1 MLNGKYYALKEIPK
15 FKLYKKSVIFSAFN
29 EPYILKNLIN
39 YDFLTNII
47 SSFQDYDNIF
57 TITTYYEGKPLE
69 YFKMDNITEEQI
81 KFMSACVIQALS
93 YLRKKKIIH
102 RDIMMK
108 NIIMDK
114 DKYFNLIDFS
124 FSIKYKNKDNNLTYL
139 NTYDKVS
146 PPEMLNFSIY
156 DYNSDYYRLGSI
168 IFFLIFKI
176 YPSIIKKEQNIS
188 EIVIDYH
195 IIKNYSVNCID
206 FMNKLLIS
214 DYKKR
219 IGYNNINELKKHPW
233 FKGFDWEKL
242 KKKEIISPFNFVSNI
257 NKKTCRRKRKS
268 KSKIIIF
275 KKYSNELFYKK
286 LMKNFDYINT
296 KIIKSMNNFNL
307 KF

>member
-1 MLNGKYYALKEIPK
+1 MNGKYYALKEIPK
-15 FKLYKKSVIFSAFN
+15 FKLFKKSIIFSAFN

-39 YDFLTNII
+39 YDFITNII
-47 SSFQDYDNIF
+47 SSFQDYDNIY

-93 YLRKKKIIH
+93 YLREKKIIH

-124 FSIKYKNKDNNLTYL
+124 FSIKYKNKDNNQTYL
-139 NTYDKVS
+139 NTYVKVS
-146 PPEMLNFSIY
+146 PPEMLNFSVY

-176 YPSIIKKEQNIS
+176 HPLIIKKEQNIS

-195 IIKNYSVNCID
+195 VIKNYSANCID
-206 FMNKLLIS
+206 FMNKL
-214 DYKKR
+214 
-219 IGYNNINELKKHPW
+219 
-233 FKGFDWEKL
+233 
-242 KKKEIISPFNFVSNI
+242 
-257 NKKTCRRKRKS
+257 
-268 KSKIIIF
+268 
-275 KKYSNELFYKK
+275 
-286 LMKNFDYINT
+286 
-296 KIIKSMNNFNL
+296 
-307 KF
+307 

>member
-15 FKLYKKSVIFSAFN
+15 FKLFKKSIIFSAFN

-39 YDFLTNII
+39 YDFITNII
-47 SSFQDYDNIF
+47 SSFQDYDNIY

-93 YLRKKKIIH
+93 YLREKKIIH

-124 FSIKYKNKDNNLTYL
+124 FSIKYKNKDNNQTYL
-139 NTYDKVS
+139 NTYVKVS
-146 PPEMLNFSIY
+146 PPEMLNFSVY

-176 YPSIIKKEQNIS
+176 HPLIIKKEQNIS

-195 IIKNYSVNCID
+195 VIKNYSANCID
-206 FMNKLLIS
+206 FMNKL
-214 DYKKR
+214 
-219 IGYNNINELKKHPW
+219 
-233 FKGFDWEKL
+233 
-242 KKKEIISPFNFVSNI
+242 
-257 NKKTCRRKRKS
+257 
-268 KSKIIIF
+268 
-275 KKYSNELFYKK
+275 
-286 LMKNFDYINT
+286 
-296 KIIKSMNNFNL
+296 
-307 KF
+307 